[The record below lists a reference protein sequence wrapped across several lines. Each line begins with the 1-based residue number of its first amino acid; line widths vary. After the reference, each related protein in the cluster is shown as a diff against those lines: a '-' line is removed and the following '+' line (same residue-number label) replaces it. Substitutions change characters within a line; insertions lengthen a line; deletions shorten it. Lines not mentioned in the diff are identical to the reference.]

1 MVGGTSSEELLVLG
15 TGEKEMHLFGGKDVT
30 SKFDPRFDDP
40 LRLAAKKQK
49 YVAAQTNLVNIS
61 TKNGHNKN

>member
-30 SKFDPRFDDP
+30 TIFDPRFDDP
-40 LRLAAKKQK
+40 L
-49 YVAAQTNLVNIS
+49 
-61 TKNGHNKN
+61 